1 MSIIIRK
8 HHRYQNYTYH
18 NEKRLNVS
26 SAAAASSNCIV
37 HFCLTLKNV
46 YQSYPEQVS
55 LIHDPFLSSCLYH
68 LMYSFTIL

>member
-26 SAAAASSNCIV
+26 SSAASHCIV
-37 HFCLTLKNV
+37 HFCLTLKIV

-55 LIHDPFLSSCLYH
+55 LIHDPFLSSCLDR
-68 LMYSFTIL
+68 LLYSFTIL